1 MEQNYC
7 PHCEARLNP
16 YDRRD
21 RKCRDG
27 NGDWKVLVIRRLR
40 CANPLCRR
48 IHTELPDFLVPY
60 KRYQISAI
68 ESVLAGTA
76 QVAPLEESTRQRW
89 RRWYRILRDHLLG
102 VAASVRRH
110 LQETVRTLLASPN
123 SSPITTPLLD
133 GMKLTELV
141 RLTVNTGNW
150 ITTRSAMVTGIRT
163 L

>member
-16 YDRRD
+16 YDRRN

-27 NGDWKVLVIRRLR
+27 NGDWKILVIRRLR
-40 CANPLCRR
+40 CGNPLCRR
-48 IHTELPDFLVPY
+48 IHAELPDFLVPY

-68 ESVLAGTA
+68 ESVLTGTA

-123 SSPITTPLLD
+123 LSTNTTPSRD
-133 GMKLTELV
+133 GPNLTELV

-150 ITTRSAMVTGIRT
+150 ITTRSAMVTKGRT

>member
-1 MEQNYC
+1 MEQHYC

-123 SSPITTPLLD
+123 SSPITTPSLD